1 MRLQTLEDVMKNSV
15 RLIAVFIVLISTVIV
30 ITGCGNDAEPEAP
43 ADTSSSEAVD
53 TLIIA
58 VTDTIGVEMGDSSY
72 VFGMLMEV
80 AHGADGNIIALDMNR
95 SCLSVYSP
103 GGSFIGYIGSSGP
116 GPGEFLIPIDFA
128 VMSDGG
134 IAVSD
139 AVARNISFFD
149 AEGIFQEAMEGF
161 FPTPP
166 MSIEG
171 CPDGGYVGQS
181 MSMVMTG
188 ETMEA
193 SLQLCKY
200 TDSTEADVIY
210 FSKPMEMDFSGGGQA
225 SLQRGPEFDFAM
237 GPDGSVFVAEL
248 SDTLFAVS
256 GYSPD
261 GEEFLTL
268 YEEREKT
275 PLTQEEIDA
284 GSLAM
289 SIMIT
294 DGEASSSMDRVE
306 NVYPWRNVIA
316 SIGVDSMERIWVEMA
331 CTDTPVFRVYDY
343 SGTLLFVAVPD
354 VAFTAVTRPS
364 FMIDSGGILACDR
377 DPMDY
382 PKIYNFQLL
391 EN

>member
-1 MRLQTLEDVMKNSV
+1 MENTYKLITAFIALVSIVAVMS
-15 RLIAVFIVLISTVIV
+15 
-30 ITGCGNDAEPEAP
+30 GCGNDAEPETP

-58 VTDTIGVEMGDSSY
+58 ITDTIGVEMGDSSY

-95 SCLSVYSP
+95 SCLSIYSP
-103 GGSFIGYIGSSGP
+103 DGEFIGYIGSPGP

-128 VMSDGG
+128 VMSGGG

-171 CPDGGYVGQS
+171 CPDGGFIGQS

-188 ETMEA
+188 ETMDA

-200 TDSTEADVIY
+200 TDNTEADIVY
-210 FSKPMEMDFSGGGQA
+210 FSKPMEMDFSGGDQA
-225 SLQRGPEFDFAM
+225 TLQRGPEFDFAV

-268 YEEREKT
+268 YEERERT

-284 GSLAM
+284 GSLNL
-289 SIMIT
+289 SIMIVN
-294 DGEASSSMDRVE
+294 GEASAGMDRVE
-306 NVYPWRNVIA
+306 NVFPWRNVIA

-331 CTDTPVFRVYDY
+331 CTDTPVWRVYDY
-343 SGTLLFVAVPD
+343 SGTLLFVAVTD
-354 VAFTAVTRPS
+354 VEFTAVTRPS
-364 FMIDSGGILACDR
+364 FMIDAGGILACDR

-382 PKIYNFQLL
+382 PKIYSFELL

>member
-1 MRLQTLEDVMKNSV
+1 MKNCYK
-15 RLIAVFIVLISTVIV
+15 LITVLASLVSIAAVM
-30 ITGCGNDAEPEAP
+30 TGCGNDAEPEAP
-43 ADTSSSEAVD
+43 ADASSSEAVD

-80 AHGADGNIIALDMNR
+80 AHGADGSIIALDMNR
-95 SCLSVYSP
+95 ACLSVYSP
-103 GGSFIGYIGSSGP
+103 DGEFISSIGSPGP
-116 GPGEFLIPIDFA
+116 GPGEFLIPIGFA
-128 VMSDGG
+128 VMADGG

-149 AEGIFQEAMEGF
+149 TEGVFREVMDGF

-171 CPDGGYVGQS
+171 CPDGGFIGQS

-188 ETMEA
+188 ETMDA

-200 TDSTEADVIY
+200 SDSTEADVTY

-225 SLQRGPEFDFAM
+225 SLQRGPEFDFAV
-237 GPDGSVFVAEL
+237 GPDGSVFVAEI

-284 GSLAM
+284 GSLNL
-289 SIMIT
+289 SIMIVN
-294 DGEASSSMDRVE
+294 GEASAGMDRTDD
-306 NVYPWRNVIA
+306 VYPWRNVIA

-331 CTDTPVFRVYDY
+331 CTDMPVFRVYDY
-343 SGTLLFVAVPD
+343 SGTLLFVALQD
-354 VAFTAVTRPS
+354 VAFTAVTRPA
-364 FMIDSGGILACDR
+364 FMIDAGGILAYDQ

>member
-1 MRLQTLEDVMKNSV
+1 MKNTYK
-15 RLIAVFIVLISTVIV
+15 LIAVFTILVS
-30 ITGCGNDAEPEAP
+30 ITMVFSGCGEDAESETP
-43 ADTSSSEAVD
+43 ADISSSESVD
-53 TLIIA
+53 TLIITI
-58 VTDTIGVEMGDSSY
+58 TDTIGVETGDSSY

-103 GGSFIGYIGSSGP
+103 DGEFIGSIGSPGP

-128 VMSDGG
+128 IMADGG

-149 AEGIFQEAMEGF
+149 SEGIFQEIIDGF

-166 MSIEG
+166 ISIEG
-171 CPDGGYVGQS
+171 CPDRGYVGQS

-188 ETMEA
+188 ETMDA

-200 TDSTEADVIY
+200 TDSTEADVTYLTI
-210 FSKPMEMDFSGGGQA
+210 PMEMDFSGGGQA
-225 SLQRGPEFDFAM
+225 SLQRGPEFDFAV

-248 SDTLFAVS
+248 SDTLLAVS

-268 YEEREKT
+268 REEKERT

-289 SIMIT
+289 SIMIS
-294 DGEASSSMDRVE
+294 DGEASADMDRVD
-306 NVYPWRNVIA
+306 NTDIWRNVIA
-316 SIGVDSMERIWVEMA
+316 SIGVDAEKRIWVEMA
-331 CTDTPVFRVYDY
+331 YTDTPVFRVYDY
-343 SGTLLFVAVPD
+343 SGNLLFVAVTNVD
-354 VAFTAVTRPS
+354 FTPVTRPS
-364 FMIDSGGILACDR
+364 FSIDAGGILAWNR

-382 PKIYNFQLL
+382 PKIYNLQLL

>member
-1 MRLQTLEDVMKNSV
+1 MNNSV
-15 RLIAVFIVLISTVIV
+15 NLITIFIVLVSTVV
-30 ITGCGNDAEPEAP
+30 IIPGCGNDAEPETP
-43 ADTSSSEAVD
+43 VDTSSKEAVD
-53 TLIIA
+53 TLMIA
-58 VTDTIGVEMGDSSY
+58 ITDTIGVEMGDSSY

-95 SCLSVYSP
+95 ACLSVYSP
-103 GGSFIGYIGSSGP
+103 DGEFISSIGSPGP
-116 GPGEFLIPIDFA
+116 GPGEFLIPIGFA
-128 VMSDGG
+128 VMADGG
-134 IAVSD
+134 VAVTD

-149 AEGIFQEAMEGF
+149 AEGVFQDVMDGF

-171 CPDGGYVGQS
+171 CPDGSFVGQS

-188 ETMEA
+188 ETMDA
-193 SLQLCKY
+193 SLQLCRY
-200 TDSTEADVIY
+200 SDSTEADVTY

-225 SLQRGPEFDFAM
+225 SLQRGPEFDFAV
-237 GPDGSVFVAEL
+237 GPDGSVFVAEI

-284 GSLAM
+284 GSLNL
-289 SIMIT
+289 SIMIVN
-294 DGEASSSMDRVE
+294 GEASAGMDRTDD
-306 NVYPWRNVIA
+306 VYPWRNVIA

-343 SGTLLFVAVPD
+343 SGTLLFVALPD
-354 VAFTAVTRPS
+354 VEFTAVTRPS
-364 FMIDSGGILACDR
+364 FMIDTGGILACDR

-382 PKIYNFQLL
+382 PKIYNFQLM
-391 EN
+391 ED

>member
-1 MRLQTLEDVMKNSV
+1 MRNRCKLPG
-15 RLIAVFIVLISTVIV
+15 VFILLLSILAIIS
-30 ITGCGNDAEPEAP
+30 GCGNDAESENTVDISRPE
-43 ADTSSSEAVD
+43 TVD
-53 TLIIA
+53 TLLIA

-80 AHGADGNIIALDMNR
+80 AHGADGSIIALDMNR
-95 SCLSVYSP
+95 SSLSVYSP
-103 GGSFIGYIGSSGP
+103 DGEFIGSIGSPGP
-116 GPGEFLIPIDFA
+116 GPGEFLIPLDFA
-128 VMSDGG
+128 VMADGG

-139 AVARNISFFD
+139 AVARNISIFD
-149 AEGIFQEAMEGF
+149 AEGTFQEGIEGF

-171 CPDGGYVGQS
+171 CPGGGYIGQS

-188 ETMEA
+188 ETMDA

-200 TDSTEADVIY
+200 SDNTESVVTY

-225 SLQRGPEFDFAM
+225 ELQRGPEFDFAV

-248 SDTLFAVS
+248 SDTLFAVN

-268 YEEREKT
+268 YGERERT

-284 GSLAM
+284 GSLNL
-289 SIMIT
+289 SIMIV
-294 DGEASSSMDRVE
+294 DGEASAGMDRTDD
-306 NVYPWRNVIA
+306 VYPWRNVIA
-316 SIGVDSMERIWVEMA
+316 SIGVDSEMRIWVEMA
-331 CTDTPVFRVYDY
+331 YTDTPVWEVYNY
-343 SGTLLFVAVPD
+343 SGDLLFAAVTD
-354 VAFTAVTRPS
+354 VEFTAVTRPS
-364 FMIDSGGILACDR
+364 FAIDAGGILAWDR

-382 PKIYNFQLL
+382 PKVYNFQLL
-391 EN
+391 ED

>member
-1 MRLQTLEDVMKNSV
+1 MKLLSLENAMRKSV
-15 RLIAVFIVLISTVIV
+15 KLIAVFALLASTVTFIP
-30 ITGCGNDAEPEAP
+30 GCGSDAEHETP
-43 ADTSSSEAVD
+43 ADTSTSEPVD
-53 TLIIA
+53 TLVIA
-58 VTDTIGVEMGDSSY
+58 ITDTIGVEMGDSSY

-80 AHGADGNIIALDMNR
+80 AHGADGEIIALDMNR
-95 SCLSVYSP
+95 SCLSIYSP
-103 GGSFIGYIGSSGP
+103 DGTFIGYIGSPGP

-128 VMSDGG
+128 VMPDGG
-134 IAVSD
+134 VAVSD

-149 AEGIFQEAMEGF
+149 AEGTFQEGIDGF

-188 ETMEA
+188 ETMDA

-200 TDSTEADVIY
+200 SDGIEADVTY

-225 SLQRGPEFDFAM
+225 ELQRGPEFDFAV
-237 GPDGSVFVAEL
+237 GPDGNVFVAEL
-248 SDTLFAVS
+248 SDTLFAVN

-268 YEEREKT
+268 YEERERT

-284 GSLAM
+284 GSLNL
-289 SIMIT
+289 SIMIV
-294 DGEASSSMDRVE
+294 DGEASAGMDRTDD
-306 NVYPWRNVIA
+306 VYPWRNVIA
-316 SIGVDSMERIWVEMA
+316 SIGVDSEMRIWVEMA
-331 CTDTPVFRVYDY
+331 HTDVPVFRVYDY

-354 VAFTAVTRPS
+354 VEFTAVTRPS
-364 FMIDSGGILACDR
+364 FMIDTGGILACDQ

>member
-1 MRLQTLEDVMKNSV
+1 MKNSHK
-15 RLIAVFIVLISTVIV
+15 LIAVFIALVSIAAVMS
-30 ITGCGNDAEPEAP
+30 GCGNDAEPKIP

-80 AHGADGNIIALDMNR
+80 AHGADGSIIALDMNKA
-95 SCLSVYSP
+95 SLSIYSP
-103 GGSFIGYIGSSGP
+103 DGEYIGSIGSPGP
-116 GPGEFLIPIDFA
+116 GPGEFLIPIGFT
-128 VMSDGG
+128 VMADGG

-149 AEGIFQEAMEGF
+149 AEGIFQGIMDGF

-171 CPDGGYVGQS
+171 CPDGGFVGQS

-188 ETMEA
+188 ETMDA

-200 TDSTEADVIY
+200 SDSTEADVTY
-210 FSKPMEMDFSGGGQA
+210 FSKPMEMDFSDGGQA
-225 SLQRGPEFDFAM
+225 SLQRGPEFDFAV

-268 YEEREKT
+268 HEEREKT

-284 GSLAM
+284 GSLNI
-289 SIMIT
+289 SIMIVN
-294 DGEASSSMDRVE
+294 GEASAGMDRTDD
-306 NVYPWRNVIA
+306 VYPWRNVIA
-316 SIGVDSMERIWVEMA
+316 SIGVDSERRIWVEMA

-354 VAFTAVTRPS
+354 VEFTAVTRPS
-364 FMIDSGGILACDR
+364 FMIDAGGILACDR

-382 PKIYNFQLL
+382 PKIYNFGLL
-391 EN
+391 EH

>member
-1 MRLQTLEDVMKNSV
+1 MKNSYKLL
-15 RLIAVFIVLISTVIV
+15 RVFIVLVSILTIMS
-30 ITGCGNDAEPEAP
+30 GCGGTDADSDISVDIPDSP
-43 ADTSSSEAVD
+43 AVD

-58 VTDTIGVEMGDSSY
+58 ATDTIGVEMGDSSF

-80 AHGADGNIIALDMNR
+80 AHGAEGQIIALDMNR
-95 SCLSVYSP
+95 SCLSVFSP
-103 GGSFIGYIGSSGP
+103 DGEFIGYIGSPGP

-128 VMSDGG
+128 VMADGG
-134 IAVSD
+134 VAVSD

-149 AEGIFQEAMEGF
+149 AEGVFQKIVDGF

-171 CPDGGYVGQS
+171 CPDGGYIGQS
-181 MSMVMTG
+181 MSMVMVG
-188 ETMEA
+188 ETMDA

-200 TDSTEADVIY
+200 SDSTEADVTY

-225 SLQRGPEFDFAM
+225 SLQRGPEFDFAV

-268 YEEREKT
+268 WEERERT

-284 GSLAM
+284 GSLSL
-289 SIMIT
+289 SIMIVN
-294 DGEASSSMDRVE
+294 GEASAGMDRVE
-306 NVYPWRNVIA
+306 DVYPWRNVIA
-316 SIGVDSMERIWVEMA
+316 SVGVDSHKRIWVEMA

-343 SGTLLFVAVPD
+343 SGDLLFVAVTD
-354 VAFTAVTRPS
+354 VEFTAVTRPAFS
-364 FMIDSGGILACDR
+364 IDAGGILACDR

-382 PKIYNFQLL
+382 PKIYNFRLL
-391 EN
+391 ED